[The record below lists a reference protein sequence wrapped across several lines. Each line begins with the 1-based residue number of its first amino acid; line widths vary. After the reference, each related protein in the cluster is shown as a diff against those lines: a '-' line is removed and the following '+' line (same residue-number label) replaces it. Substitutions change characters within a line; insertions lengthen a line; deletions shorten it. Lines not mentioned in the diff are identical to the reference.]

1 MAEQQAQVL
10 SRTKEVQLFLYRA
23 DTAQGLQEIIAELQR
38 LVNDLDNTINSELSV
53 NDIGDGSDTI
63 AGEVDSAPDL
73 PEVVLSLHGD
83 DAAQTQD
90 AAGALLS
97 AVRGDVD
104 PSRSSALVCDRL
116 QILPGQEPVRI
127 YYGLRRLQALT
138 REEFQHYWLHHHA
151 DVGRQLIPPYSYFQS
166 HTDTDQTTSF
176 AARCGLPVSTLDGV
190 VAVHFPDLAACQR
203 QLARDDV
210 GDIAIEDERRF
221 IDHERVEFG
230 IFSVR

>member
-1 MAEQQAQVL
+1 MAEQHAGVL

-23 DTAQGLQEIIAELQR
+23 DTAQGVQEFAAGLQR

-53 NDIGDGSDTI
+53 NDVGDGSDSI
-63 AGEVDSAPDL
+63 AGEVDSAADL
-73 PEVVLSLHGD
+73 PEVALSLHGD

-90 AAGALLS
+90 AASALLS
-97 AVRGDVD
+97 AVRDEVD
-104 PSRSSALVCDRL
+104 PSRSSAVVGDRL
-116 QILPGQEPVRI
+116 QILPGQGPVRI
-127 YYGLRRLQALT
+127 YYGLRRLQTLT
-138 REEFQHYWLHHHA
+138 REDFQHYWLHHHA
-151 DVGRQLIPPYSYFQS
+151 DIGRQLIPPYSYIQS
-166 HTDTDQTTSF
+166 HTDTDQTTAF
-176 AARCGLPVSTLDGV
+176 AERCRLPASTLDGV
-190 VAVHFPDLAACQR
+190 VTVHFPDLAACQR